1 MSKNNLQIG
10 QRFLEAE
17 KEKLRAEIENARA
30 KIALYI
36 NNPLA
41 VADHSEIGEE
51 IRGAAAQGAHARDL
65 LSFLEKT
72 S

>member
-1 MSKNNLQIG
+1 MSKNKLQIG

-30 KIALYI
+30 KIELYVS
-36 NNPLA
+36 NPLA

-51 IRGAAAQGAHARDL
+51 IRKAAAQGSQARDL
-65 LSFLEKT
+65 LLFLEK
-72 S
+72 SS